1 MRTFPQLRSCGV
13 LLAAALV
20 SLIATPSAPAA
31 TEAPRTFLVSPA
43 HFVQM
48 REDLRHAP
56 EGSWQAIAAAS
67 LRRAA
72 DSKVTLG
79 PWSVMDKTDR
89 QVGPSGDKHDY
100 VSMSSYWWPGPDGKY
115 VWRDGQ
121 INPEMVYPD
130 EAALGQLMTTVKTL
144 ATAGYLLN
152 EDRYLE
158 RAAFVIRR
166 WFLDPATRMNP
177 NLNFAAGIPGKTHG
191 RGIGLHRLKELP
203 SFVDV
208 IGLLGTSKHWSAE
221 DEAGMR
227 DWMQRYLKWAL
238 TSPLGIDEKNQP
250 NNHAVYYGAHILAAA
265 LYVGDKP
272 AIEEYSQRYFQ
283 KILIRQ
289 IAPDGELPHEMARTR
304 PYNYTIYTLTG
315 FCYYA
320 ELARGLGI
328 DYYHH
333 RGPKGQTL
341 AKAFEWVIP
350 FLKGE
355 VQSPKPEEPMRVDRM
370 FINCRLAAL
379 RCGLPF
385 YEEYLRTAFP
395 NWNEDERNLLWPPAG
410 REAPGE

>member
-1 MRTFPQLRSCGV
+1 MFEFPCVRHALRFAGLAGV
-13 LLAAALV
+13 VLASPFHAAADDV
-20 SLIATPSAPAA
+20 
-31 TEAPRTFLVSPA
+31 APRTFLVSPA

-48 REDLRHAP
+48 REQLKEVA
-56 EGSWQAIAAAS
+56 EGSWQAVAAAGM
-67 LRRAA
+67 RRAA
-72 DSKVTLG
+72 ETKVKLG
-79 PWSVMDKTDR
+79 PWSVMDKPDR
-89 QVGPSGDKHDY
+89 QIGPSGDKHDY

-121 INPEMVYPD
+121 INPDMVYQD
-130 EAALGQLMTTVKTL
+130 EAALGQLMLSVKTL
-144 ATAGYLLN
+144 ATAGYLLR

-166 WFLDPATRMNP
+166 WFLNPETRMNP
-177 NLNFAAGIPGKTHG
+177 NLNFAAGIPGRTHG

-208 IGLLGTSKHWSAE
+208 IGLLGTSKYWTAE
-221 DEAGMR
+221 DDAGMR
-227 DWMQRYLKWAL
+227 DWMRRYLHWAL

-265 LYVGDKP
+265 LYVDDQP
-272 AIEEYSQRYFQ
+272 TIEEYSQRYFQ

-315 FCYYA
+315 FAYYA
-320 ELARGLGI
+320 ELARGLGV
-328 DYYHH
+328 DFYHH

-341 AKAFEWVIP
+341 AKAYAWVIP

-355 VQSPKPEEPMRVDRM
+355 VQSPKKEEAMRLDRM
-370 FINCRLAAL
+370 FINCRIAAL

-385 YEEYLRTAFP
+385 YEEYLRSAFP
-395 NWNEDERNLLWPPAG
+395 HWNDDERNLLWPPA
-410 REAPGE
+410 E